1 MIGFFK
7 LWFLNRR
14 LLKEKKGDLELD
26 QLGKLII
33 GLVIFLILLYFVSIF
48 LGGKISDQEDEIT
61 GIFKAFG

>member
-33 GLVIFLILLYFVSIF
+33 GLVIFLILLYFVAVF
-48 LGGKISDQEDEIT
+48 LGGKITDQEDDIT
-61 GIFKAFG
+61 GIFRAF